1 MVKHLWWIHLL
12 FVLLVLVLPGFA
24 LPSVIKVGA
33 LFTEDQRDSPS
44 ELAFKYSIYRINK
57 DKTLLA
63 NTTLVYDIQH
73 VPKDD
78 SFHAAKKACQQVN
91 SGVSA
96 IFGPQNP
103 LLGSHIQSL
112 CDALDIPHIE
122 ARLDV
127 ESEEKEFSINLYP
140 SPWMLGRAIRD
151 LTKYLNWTKVAI
163 IYEDDAALINLQE
176 LLKLPVPRNVQYV
189 FRKTDQNGFRDVL
202 RDIKGRGIYSI
213 VVDTKPDNLPHLLKA
228 ILQVQMN
235 DYKYYY
241 HFTTLDVETYN
252 LEDFRYN
259 FVNMT
264 AYRLIDTEHCSV
276 KKTLKDMEK
285 FQSIGHHIINKT
297 NVIKTEPAL
306 IYDSVY
312 ALAWGLNALQGGTT
326 LRPVN
331 VSCEEEVPWTDGS
344 SLFNYINSVE
354 FCGLT
359 GKIQFKEGRRS
370 NLKLDLLKLRQNSM
384 EKVGEWSTNFGLN
397 ITNHQAFHEF
407 GTTNITLRVTT
418 IEADPYVMVRE
429 NPDLEGNSRFYGFCI
444 DLLQKIAER
453 LHFEYD
459 IHLVPD
465 RKYGAVDPN
474 TDEWNGMVRELLVKN
489 ADLAVAPMTINY
501 ARESVID
508 FTKPFM
514 NLGIGILFKLPK
526 NMPVRLFSFMSPL
539 AVDIWLYVLAAY
551 VLVSSTMFIVARFS
565 PYEWQNPHPCVT
577 ECDVMENQFSLG
589 NSFWFTI
596 VTLMHQGC
604 DLNPKATSTRI
615 IGAIWWFF
623 TLIMISSY
631 TANLAAFLTVERMIT
646 PIESVEDLAEQS
658 KISYGTLEGGS
669 TMTFFRDSK
678 IETYL
683 KMWRFMENRPSV
695 FVSSYEEGV
704 QRVLEGNYAFLM
716 ESTMLDYMVQ
726 RDCNL
731 TQVGGLL
738 DSKGYGIATPM
749 GSPWRDKISLAILD
763 LQEKGVIQMLYNKW
777 WKSPG
782 ITCSRDDKNKDGKA
796 NALGV
801 DNIGGV
807 FVVLMCG
814 LAVAVLTAIAEFC
827 WNSKKSAQSARVEVQ
842 RRTLPQL
849 PAAIPVR
856 GDGGGAEIRS
866 QVPSFQTT
874 PSAPSPVLEVHPRC
888 HLRAGCH
895 GGPAGEWHHA
905 DDRDEEIAHQ
915 LRLWR
920 FLVSSEHSSSSSVN
934 YPLQS

>member
-827 WNSKKSAQSARVEVQ
+827 WNSKKSAQSARQSLCAEMAEELRFAVKCRASRQ
-842 RRTLPQL
+842 RPALRRQCSKCIPGATYV
-849 PAAIPVR
+849 PAAMEGPQENGIMQMIEMRKSPINFDC
-856 GDGGGAEIRS
+856 GDS
-866 QVPSFQTT
+866 
-874 PSAPSPVLEVHPRC
+874 
-888 HLRAGCH
+888 
-895 GGPAGEWHHA
+895 
-905 DDRDEEIAHQ
+905 
-915 LRLWR
+915 
-920 FLVSSEHSSSSSVN
+920 
-934 YPLQS
+934 